1 MSLLNGALSR
11 TFAKAFAGVYLPA
24 TLHRR
29 ELTGDNEGTPV
40 YTETTYSC
48 RAQVDVCGEKM
59 RLSAGYSDTD
69 VAIFILQ
76 GTCEV
81 EPNSND
87 EITTNRGRFALNNSD
102 VDPAA
107 SYWLFRGQRA

>member
-24 TLHRR
+24 TLYVRTTTDIDGS
-29 ELTGDNEGTPV
+29 LTVSWTP
-40 YTETTYSC
+40 YEC